1 MAPNDHILIVG
12 AGVLGLTTAIQLSL
26 AGHKV
31 TLLARDLPGDFTI
44 DYASP
49 WAGAHF
55 RPSPA
60 RTGPEQLEQQ
70 LMRTTYAQF
79 EELATTRPE
88 CGVQFVPA
96 IEYFD
101 VADKETFLA
110 KENGYV
116 DWPDFEVL
124 GEEEIPSEQRSG
136 LGGERIT
143 LGVRYRSWIL
153 NSPVYLEWCRRWA
166 VELGV
171 EVIRAGV
178 ASLDEAVEVFRK
190 ERERTVNTKE
200 AEDGGGGR
208 SDVHVDV
215 SVRAVVNATG
225 RGFDDPDAFPS
236 KGQFIIVSNPCAQ
249 TISHHWADGSST
261 VIVPRPLG
269 GGTVI
274 GGTKEPNNWSEDVS
288 DEATETILKRVASLC
303 PQMVE
308 QSNSSTAKTHGF
320 DIKQVY
326 VARRPMRRGGLRLER
341 ETLRDGVPVVH
352 CYGAGASGFKISW
365 GVAKHVEAL
374 LEQVLDQSSASGHEL
389 LAQSVDSS

>member
-12 AGVLGLTTAIQLSL
+12 AGVLGLTTAIQISL
-26 AGHKV
+26 AGRKV

-110 KENGYV
+110 KENGYI

-124 GEEEIPSEQRSG
+124 GGGGDSVGTEI
-136 LGGERIT
+136 
-143 LGVRYRSWIL
+143 GVERSWIL

-190 ERERTVNTKE
+190 ERQRTVNTKE
-200 AEDGGGGR
+200 GEDGGGGGGGGGGGR
-208 SDVHVDV
+208 SDVNVDV
-215 SVRAVVNATG
+215 SVCAVVNATG
-225 RGFDDPDAFPS
+225 RGFDDPDSFPS

-269 GGTVI
+269 GETVI
-274 GGTKEPNNWSEDVS
+274 GGTKEPNNWSEEVS

-308 QSNSSTAKTHGF
+308 QSNSSTAKTHRF

-341 ETLRDGVPVVH
+341 ETLRDGLPVVH

-365 GVAKHVEAL
+365 GVAQHVEAL
-374 LEQVLDQSSASGHEL
+374 LEQVLDQSSASGH
-389 LAQSVDSS
+389 